1 MKIVSRTLLSVVML
15 AFTQCQAEPDQE
27 VGLQSQAVGPVGPNG
42 EFDCSEDGI
51 CRVNE
56 CDSDPDCEEFDLP
69 ADGDTPN
76 QDDSDDSDHPTNGCA
91 SVNYGFDIIKLTGKG
106 VDFGDAFW
114 PPVGGA
120 PVGPGSVTW
129 SVPDCDYYTARVV
142 GTLHLD
148 GVSGKYARMH
158 VSYLWGG
165 ELVAIRHGGTVRAPD
180 NGHEDWSVD
189 LAPFIGANVDEVLV
203 CTEISDDGIDFDTVD
218 CKTRYLS

>member
-15 AFTQCQAEPDQE
+15 AFTQCQPESDQE
-27 VGLQSQAVGPVGPNG
+27 VGLLSQAVGPVGPNG

-56 CDSDPDCEEFDLP
+56 CDFDPDCEEFDPP

-76 QDDSDDSDHPTNGCA
+76 EDGDTPDQDGDCA
-91 SVNYGFDIIKLTGKG
+91 SANYGFDIIKLPGAE
-106 VDFGDAFW
+106 VDFGDGSF
-114 PPVGGA
+114 VLGA

-148 GVSGKYARMH
+148 GASGKYARMY
-158 VSYLWGG
+158 VSYWWGG
-165 ELVAIRHGGTVRAPD
+165 EFVASRHGGTVRAPD

-189 LAPFIGANVDEVLV
+189 LAPFIGGNVDEVHV
-203 CTEISDDGIDFDTVD
+203 CTQISDDGVDFDFVN
-218 CKTRYLS
+218 CKTRFL